1 MKIHH
6 AWFQKHFICEKE
18 WFVFKDRTKELK
30 DLSLWLSCHQDVK
43 YSTTLLKVAGREFFY
58 GLKAYLSFYT
68 KMNFTL
74 QLFAP
79 VNRKM
84 YPYMLSLKPF
94 TVVMCAQ
101 QCFYHHLS
109 NLFSVEELRY
119 LVIITY
125 IYRMTQMGVTHV

>member
-1 MKIHH
+1 
-6 AWFQKHFICEKE
+6 
-18 WFVFKDRTKELK
+18 
-30 DLSLWLSCHQDVK
+30 
-43 YSTTLLKVAGREFFY
+43 
-58 GLKAYLSFYT
+58 
-68 KMNFTL
+68 MNFTL

-125 IYRMTQMGVTHV
+125 IYRMTQMGVTRV